1 MFYCVLF
8 IMMHTTLYCM
18 LDCAKLVMN
27 IAFDLILV
35 YTYTMCLYVMCMYR
49 RGVHQARVGGG
60 GAAGGAG

>member
-1 MFYCVLF
+1 
-8 IMMHTTLYCM
+8 M
-18 LDCAKLVMN
+18 LDCAELVMN

>member
-1 MFYCVLF
+1 
-8 IMMHTTLYCM
+8 M

-27 IAFDLILV
+27 IAFDYMLV

-49 RGVHQARVGGG
+49 RRVDQARLGGG